1 METLV
6 QIVNEEPRVSHRV
19 IAENTNNKQININ
32 KLINENLLD
41 FQEFG
46 EVQIIEKRVQTA
58 GGKQKQK
65 TFWLNEAQA
74 TLLMTYLRNNDV
86 VKRFKKSLV
95 KEFFDMREKL
105 YNPSIYELSGR
116 VGGLTASNN
125 KLKDEVKKLKKKI
138 NNRVD
143 ILECDVDALKYGQKL
158 LPHKGMEE
166 KLEVLF
172 SKTEH
177 ILNGEAHGIFEIM
190 LKEHLKFYREYV
202 SILKTDGNT
211 LQKWTIEEIDRLNKE
226 KGDIHQMFMREMH
239 KVERY
244 EKKISD
250 FKKIARDIVDF
261 DIRCEVEKQYHL

>member
-6 QIVNEEPRVSHRV
+6 QIVKEEPRVSHRV

-105 YNPSIYELSGR
+105 YNPNIYELSGR
-116 VGGLTASNN
+116 VGGLTTANY
-125 KLKDEVKKLKKKI
+125 KLRSEVKKLKRKL

-143 ILECDVDALKYGQKL
+143 ALEDDVNDLKSNQKL
-158 LPHKGMEE
+158 LPLKNLDE

-172 SKTEH
+172 KKSDMLLDKESTGFTEV
-177 ILNGEAHGIFEIM
+177 LQ
-190 LKEHLKFYREYV
+190 KHLRFYREYV
-202 SILKTDGNT
+202 EVLQQDGNKIQT
-211 LQKWTIEEIDRLNKE
+211 WATNEIEKSKKKYLDTHKDVILWKYKYEILMK
-226 KGDIHQMFMREMH
+226 
-239 KVERY
+239 KVEILQNNA
-244 EKKISD
+244 EDLIN
-250 FKKIARDIVDF
+250 F
-261 DIRCEVEKQYHL
+261 DIEKEMELIEIS